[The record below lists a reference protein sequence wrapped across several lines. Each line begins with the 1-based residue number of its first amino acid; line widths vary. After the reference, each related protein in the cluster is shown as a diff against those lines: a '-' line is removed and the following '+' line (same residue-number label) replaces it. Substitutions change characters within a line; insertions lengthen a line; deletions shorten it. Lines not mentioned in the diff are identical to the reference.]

1 MATVHARKRGN
12 KWEYRFEAA
21 AVGGQRK
28 QICKSGYLTKKE
40 AMEAGAKAYNEYT
53 QAGAVFTPNNSSYAD
68 YLDYWLSTYC
78 KNNLK
83 SVTHDNYIKKIRLY
97 IKPHLGRYMLSSL
110 TPAVLQD
117 FINKIFNE
125 GYSRNT
131 LTVIKGILS
140 NSLSYAVE
148 PLHYLQSSPM
158 TYVKLPSTRAKPAI
172 PFRSEPHIYID
183 KGMIEKIFERFPEGS
198 SAHIPLML
206 AKNTRYYELFYII
219 LNTGMRIGEITALC
233 WSDIDFEKG
242 TLAVNRQVQWQSG
255 SKEHGNGY
263 WYFSE
268 PKYNSFRTISLD
280 NALIDLLKREK
291 QRQDRAAEYYA
302 DKYIHLFEGD
312 NSRELN
318 TDGKGVEIYPICRR
332 ENGEYIQSRVM
343 QHTSMIIHTQLGCED
358 FDFHSLRHTHAT
370 NLAEAGANPK
380 YVQARLGHKNIQV
393 TMQVYQ
399 HTSDTIIE
407 QGNNVLRNMYLK

>member
-1 MATVHARKRGN
+1 MATVHARRRGN

-21 AVGGQRK
+21 SINGLRK

-40 AMEAGAKAYNEYT
+40 AMEAGAKAYSDYT
-53 QAGAVFTPNNSSYAD
+53 QAGAVFEPNNSSFAD
-68 YLDYWLSTYC
+68 YLDYWLGAYC
-78 KNNLK
+78 VTNLK
-83 SVTHDNYIKKIRLY
+83 PITLENYKKKIRLY
-97 IKPHLGRYMLSSL
+97 IKPKLGKYMLSSL
-110 TPAVLQD
+110 SFAVLQD
-117 FINKIFNE
+117 FINDIFNQ
-125 GYSRNT
+125 GFSRNT

-158 TYVKLPSTRAKPAI
+158 IYVKLPSTRAKPAI
-172 PFRSEPHIYID
+172 PSRSEPHIYID

-206 AKNTRYYELFYII
+206 GYKCGLRL
-219 LNTGMRIGEITALC
+219 GEAFGVM
-233 WSDIDFEKG
+233 WSDIDFIKC
-242 TLAVNRQVQWQSG
+242 TLTINRQVQWQGG
-255 SKEHGNGY
+255 SKEHGKGY

-280 NALIDLLKREK
+280 NSLMELLKREK
-291 QRQDRAAEYYA
+291 QRQERAAEYYA
-302 DKYIHLFEGD
+302 DRYIHLFEGD

-343 QHTSMIIHTQLGCED
+343 QYTSMIIHTQIGCED

-393 TMQVYQ
+393 TMQIYQ

-407 QGNNVLRNMYLK
+407 QGNTILDNMYA

>member
-21 AVGGQRK
+21 SVAGQRK
-28 QICKSGYLTKKE
+28 QICKSGYASKKE
-40 AMEAGAKAYNEYT
+40 AMEAGAKAYSDYT
-53 QAGAVFTPNNSSYAD
+53 QAGAVFEPNNSSFAD
-68 YLDYWLSTYC
+68 YLDYWLGAYC
-78 KNNLK
+78 VTNLK
-83 SVTHDNYIKKIRLY
+83 PITLENYKKKIRLY
-97 IKPHLGRYMLSSL
+97 IKPKLGKYMLSSL
-110 TPAVLQD
+110 SFAVLQD
-117 FINKIFNE
+117 FINDIFNQ
-125 GYSRNT
+125 GFSRNT

-172 PFRSEPHIYID
+172 PSRSEPHIYISKD
-183 KGMIEKIFERFPEGS
+183 MINKIFERFPEGS

-206 AKNTRYYELFYII
+206 GYKCGLRL
-219 LNTGMRIGEITALC
+219 GEAFGVM
-233 WSDIDFEKG
+233 WSDIDFIKC
-242 TLAVNRQVQWQSG
+242 TLTINRQVQWQGG
-255 SKEHGNGY
+255 SKEHGKGY

-268 PKYNSFRTISLD
+268 PKYNAFRTIALDSSL
-280 NALIDLLKREK
+280 IELLEREK
-291 QRQDRAAEYYA
+291 QRQERAAEYYA

-343 QHTSMIIHTQLGCED
+343 QHTSMNIHTQLGCED
-358 FDFHSLRHTHAT
+358 FDYHSLRHTHAT

-393 TMQVYQ
+393 TMQIYQ

-407 QGNNVLRNMYLK
+407 QGNNILQSMYC

>member
-1 MATVHARKRGN
+1 MATVHARRRGN

-21 AVGGQRK
+21 SINGLRK

-40 AMEAGAKAYNEYT
+40 AMEAGAKAYSDYT
-53 QAGAVFTPNNSSYAD
+53 QAGAVFEPNKSSFAD
-68 YLDYWLSTYC
+68 YLDYWLGTYC
-78 KNNLK
+78 VTNLK
-83 SVTHDNYIKKIRLY
+83 PITLENYKKKIRLY
-97 IKPHLGRYMLSSL
+97 VKPKLGKYMLSSL
-110 TPAVLQD
+110 SFAVLQD
-117 FINKIFNE
+117 FINDIFNQ
-125 GYSRNT
+125 GFSRNT

-158 TYVKLPSTRAKPAI
+158 LYVKLPSTRAKPAI
-172 PFRSEPHIYID
+172 PSRSEPHIYID
-183 KGMIEKIFERFPEGS
+183 KVMIEKIFERFPEGS

-206 AKNTRYYELFYII
+206 GYKCGLRL
-219 LNTGMRIGEITALC
+219 GEAFGVM
-233 WSDIDFEKG
+233 WSDIDFIKC
-242 TLAVNRQVQWQSG
+242 TLTINRQVQWQGG
-255 SKEHGNGY
+255 SKEHGKGN

-268 PKYNSFRTISLD
+268 PKYNSFRTIALDSSL
-280 NALIDLLKREK
+280 IELLKREK
-291 QRQDRAAEYYA
+291 QRQERAAEYYG
-302 DKYIHLFEGD
+302 DKYTHLFEED

-380 YVQARLGHKNIQV
+380 YVQARMGHKNIQV

-407 QGNNVLRNMYLK
+407 QGNSILNNMYA

>member
-1 MATVHARKRGN
+1 MATVHARRRGN

-21 AVGGQRK
+21 SINGLRK

-40 AMEAGAKAYNEYT
+40 AMEAGAKAYSDYT
-53 QAGAVFTPNNSSYAD
+53 QAGAVFEPNNSSFAD
-68 YLDYWLSTYC
+68 YLDYWLGAYC
-78 KNNLK
+78 VTNLK
-83 SVTHDNYIKKIRLY
+83 PITLENYKKKMKLY
-97 IKPHLGRYMLSSL
+97 IKPKLGKYMLSSL
-110 TPAVLQD
+110 SFAVLQD
-117 FINKIFNE
+117 FINDIFNQ
-125 GYSRNT
+125 GFSRNT

-158 TYVKLPSTRAKPAI
+158 IYVKLPSTRAKPAI
-172 PFRSEPHIYID
+172 PSRSEPHIYID

-206 AKNTRYYELFYII
+206 GYKCGLRL
-219 LNTGMRIGEITALC
+219 GEAFGVM
-233 WSDIDFEKG
+233 WSDIDFIKC
-242 TLAVNRQVQWQSG
+242 TLTINRQVQWQGG
-255 SKEHGNGY
+255 SKEHGKGY

-280 NALIDLLKREK
+280 NSLMELLKREK
-291 QRQDRAAEYYA
+291 QRQERAAEYYA
-302 DKYIHLFEGD
+302 DRYIHLFEGD

-343 QHTSMIIHTQLGCED
+343 QYTSMIIHTQIGCED

-393 TMQVYQ
+393 TMQIYQ

-407 QGNNVLRNMYLK
+407 QGNTILDNMYA

>member
-21 AVGGQRK
+21 SIGGIRK

-83 SVTHDNYIKKIRLY
+83 SVTLTGYEKKIKRH
-97 IKPHLGRYMLSSL
+97 IKPALGKYRLSAL

-117 FINKIFNE
+117 FINDIFNA
-125 GYSRNT
+125 GYSRNS

-158 TYVKLPSTRAKPAI
+158 LYVKLPSTRAKPST
-172 PFRSEPHIYID
+172 PSRSDPHIYIS
-183 KGMIEKIFERFPEGS
+183 KEMIDKIFERFPEGT
-198 SAHIPLML
+198 SAHVPLML
-206 AKNTRYYELFYII
+206 GYKCGLRL
-219 LNTGMRIGEITALC
+219 GEAFGLM

-242 TLAVNRQVQWQSG
+242 TLKVNRQVQWQEKKGDNNRS
-255 SKEHGNGY
+255 Y

-268 PKYNSFRTISLD
+268 PKYNSYRTISLD
-280 NALIDLLKREK
+280 KTLIELLKREK

-302 DKYIHLFEGD
+302 DKYTHLYQAD
-312 NSRELN
+312 NTLELN
-318 TDGKGVEIYPICRR
+318 AVGNGTEIFPVCRR
-332 ENGEYIQSRVM
+332 ENGGYIQPRIM
-343 QHTSMIIHTQLGCED
+343 QHTSMIIHTQLGLED
-358 FDFHSLRHTHAT
+358 FDYHSLRHTHAT

-380 YVQARLGHKNIQV
+380 YVQQRLGHKNIQV
-393 TMQVYQ
+393 TMQIYQ
-399 HTSDTIIE
+399 HTSDTIIA
-407 QGNNVLRNMYLK
+407 QGDSILQSMYA

>member
-206 AKNTRYYELFYII
+206 GYKCGLRL
-219 LNTGMRIGEITALC
+219 GEAFGLV

-280 NALIDLLKREK
+280 NALIDLLKREMLE
-291 QRQDRAAEYYA
+291 Q
-302 DKYIHLFEGD
+302 
-312 NSRELN
+312 LN
-318 TDGKGVEIYPICRR
+318 TMQINISTFLRVITVGNLIQMEKG
-332 ENGEYIQSRVM
+332 
-343 QHTSMIIHTQLGCED
+343 
-358 FDFHSLRHTHAT
+358 
-370 NLAEAGANPK
+370 
-380 YVQARLGHKNIQV
+380 
-393 TMQVYQ
+393 
-399 HTSDTIIE
+399 
-407 QGNNVLRNMYLK
+407 

>member
-1 MATVHARKRGN
+1 MATVHARRRGN

-21 AVGGQRK
+21 SVGGVRK
-28 QICKSGYLTKKE
+28 QICKSGYLSKKE
-40 AMEAGAKAYNEYT
+40 AMEAGAKAYSDYT
-53 QAGAVFTPNNSSYAD
+53 QAGAVFEPNNSSFAD
-68 YLDYWLSTYC
+68 YLDYWLGTYC
-78 KNNLK
+78 VTNLK
-83 SVTHDNYIKKIRLY
+83 PITLENYKKKIRLY
-97 IKPHLGRYMLSSL
+97 IKPKLGKYMLSSL
-110 TPAVLQD
+110 SYAVLQD
-117 FINKIFNE
+117 FINDIFNQ
-125 GYSRNT
+125 GFSRNT

-148 PLHYLQSSPM
+148 PLHYIQSSPM

-172 PFRSEPHIYID
+172 LSRSEPHIYINKD
-183 KGMIEKIFERFPEGS
+183 MIDKIFDRFPEGC

-206 AKNTRYYELFYII
+206 GYKCGLRL
-219 LNTGMRIGEITALC
+219 GEAFGVM
-233 WSDIDFEKG
+233 WSDIDFAKC
-242 TLAVNRQVQWQSG
+242 TLTVNRQVQWQEKKGDS
-255 SKEHGNGY
+255 SRSY

-268 PKYNSFRTISLD
+268 PKYNSYRTISLD
-280 NALIDLLKREK
+280 NSLLELLKREK
-291 QRQDRAAEYYA
+291 WRQDRAAEYYA
-302 DKYIHLFEGD
+302 EKNTHLYEAD

-318 TDGKGVEIYPICRR
+318 TESKGQEIFPVCRR
-332 ENGEYIQSRVM
+332 ENGEYIQPRIM

-399 HTSDTIIE
+399 HCSDTLLE
-407 QGNNVLRNMYLK
+407 QGNTILDNMYA

>member
-1 MATVHARKRGN
+1 
-12 KWEYRFEAA
+12 
-21 AVGGQRK
+21 
-28 QICKSGYLTKKE
+28 
-40 AMEAGAKAYNEYT
+40 MEAGAKAYSDYT
-53 QAGAVFTPNNSSYAD
+53 QAGAVFEPNNSSFAD
-68 YLDYWLSTYC
+68 YLDYWLGAYC
-78 KNNLK
+78 VTNLK
-83 SVTHDNYIKKIRLY
+83 PITLENYKKKIRLY
-97 IKPHLGRYMLSSL
+97 IKPKLGIYMLSSL
-110 TPAVLQD
+110 SFAVLQD
-117 FINKIFNE
+117 FINDIFNQ
-125 GYSRNT
+125 GFSRNT

-172 PFRSEPHIYID
+172 PSRSEPHIYID

-206 AKNTRYYELFYII
+206 GYKCGLRL
-219 LNTGMRIGEITALC
+219 GEAFGLV

-255 SKEHGNGY
+255 SREHGKGY

-280 NALIDLLKREK
+280 NSLMELLKREK
-291 QRQDRAAEYYA
+291 QRQERAAEYYA

-399 HTSDTIIE
+399 HTSDTIIQ
-407 QGNNVLRNMYLK
+407 QGDKILQSIYG

>member
-21 AVGGQRK
+21 SVAGQRK
-28 QICKSGYLTKKE
+28 QICKSGYASKKE
-40 AMEAGAKAYNEYT
+40 AMEAGAKAYSDYT
-53 QAGAVFTPNNSSYAD
+53 QAGAVFEPNNSSFAE
-68 YLDYWLSTYC
+68 YLDYWLGAYC
-78 KNNLK
+78 VTNLK
-83 SVTHDNYIKKIRLY
+83 PITLENYKKKIRLY
-97 IKPHLGRYMLSSL
+97 IKPKLGKYMLSSL
-110 TPAVLQD
+110 SFAVLQD
-117 FINKIFNE
+117 FINDIFNQ
-125 GYSRNT
+125 GFSRNT

-172 PFRSEPHIYID
+172 PSRSEPHIYISKD
-183 KGMIEKIFERFPEGS
+183 MINKIFERFPEGS

-206 AKNTRYYELFYII
+206 GYKCGLRL
-219 LNTGMRIGEITALC
+219 GEAFGVM
-233 WSDIDFEKG
+233 WSDIDFIKC
-242 TLAVNRQVQWQSG
+242 TLTINRQVQWQGG
-255 SKEHGNGY
+255 SKEHGKGY

-268 PKYNSFRTISLD
+268 PKYNAFRTIALDSSL
-280 NALIDLLKREK
+280 IELLEREK
-291 QRQDRAAEYYA
+291 QRQERAAEYYA

-358 FDFHSLRHTHAT
+358 FDYHSLRHTHAT

-393 TMQVYQ
+393 TMQIYQ

-407 QGNNVLRNMYLK
+407 QGNNILQSMYC

>member
-21 AVGGQRK
+21 SVAGQRK
-28 QICKSGYLTKKE
+28 QICKSGYASKKE
-40 AMEAGAKAYNEYT
+40 AMEAGAKAYSDYT
-53 QAGAVFTPNNSSYAD
+53 QAGAVFEPNNSSFAD
-68 YLDYWLSTYC
+68 YLDYWLGAYC
-78 KNNLK
+78 VTNLK
-83 SVTHDNYIKKIRLY
+83 PITLENYKKKIRLY
-97 IKPHLGRYMLSSL
+97 IKPKLGKYMLSSL
-110 TPAVLQD
+110 SFAVLQD
-117 FINKIFNE
+117 FINDIFNQ
-125 GYSRNT
+125 GFSRNT

-172 PFRSEPHIYID
+172 PSRSEPHIYISKD
-183 KGMIEKIFERFPEGS
+183 MINKIFERFPEGS

-206 AKNTRYYELFYII
+206 GYKCGLRL
-219 LNTGMRIGEITALC
+219 GEAFGVM
-233 WSDIDFEKG
+233 WSDIDFIKC
-242 TLAVNRQVQWQSG
+242 TLTINRQVQWQGG
-255 SKEHGNGY
+255 SKEHGKGY

-268 PKYNSFRTISLD
+268 PKYNAFRTIALDSSL
-280 NALIDLLKREK
+280 IELLEREK
-291 QRQDRAAEYYA
+291 QRQERAAEYYA

-332 ENGEYIQSRVM
+332 ENGEYIQSRIM

-358 FDFHSLRHTHAT
+358 FDYHSLRHTHAT

-393 TMQVYQ
+393 TMQIYQ

-407 QGNNVLRNMYLK
+407 QGNNILQSMYC

>member
-21 AVGGQRK
+21 SVAGQRK
-28 QICKSGYLTKKE
+28 QICKSGYLSKKE
-40 AMEAGAKAYNEYT
+40 AMEAGAKAYSDYT
-53 QAGAVFTPNNSSYAD
+53 QAGAVFEPNNSSFAD
-68 YLDYWLSTYC
+68 YLDYWLGAYC
-78 KNNLK
+78 VTNLK
-83 SVTHDNYIKKIRLY
+83 PITLENYKKKIRLY
-97 IKPHLGRYMLSSL
+97 IKPKLGKYMLSSL
-110 TPAVLQD
+110 SFAVLQD
-117 FINKIFNE
+117 FINDIFNQ
-125 GYSRNT
+125 GFSRNT
-131 LTVIKGILS
+131 MTVIKGILS

-206 AKNTRYYELFYII
+206 GYKCGLRL
-219 LNTGMRIGEITALC
+219 GEAFGLV

>member
-21 AVGGQRK
+21 SVAGQRK
-28 QICKSGYLTKKE
+28 QICKSGYASKKE
-40 AMEAGAKAYNEYT
+40 AMEAGAKAYSDYT
-53 QAGAVFTPNNSSYAD
+53 QAGAVFEPNNSSFAD
-68 YLDYWLSTYC
+68 YLDYWLGAYC
-78 KNNLK
+78 VTNLK
-83 SVTHDNYIKKIRLY
+83 PITLENYKKKIRLY
-97 IKPHLGRYMLSSL
+97 IKPKLGKYMLSSL
-110 TPAVLQD
+110 SFAVLQD
-117 FINKIFNE
+117 FINDIFNQ
-125 GYSRNT
+125 GFSRNT

-172 PFRSEPHIYID
+172 PSRSEPHIYISKD
-183 KGMIEKIFERFPEGS
+183 MINKIFERFPEGS

-206 AKNTRYYELFYII
+206 GYKCGLRL
-219 LNTGMRIGEITALC
+219 GEAFGVM
-233 WSDIDFEKG
+233 WSDIDFIKC
-242 TLAVNRQVQWQSG
+242 TLTINRQVQWQGG
-255 SKEHGNGY
+255 SKEHGKGY

-268 PKYNSFRTISLD
+268 PKYNAFRTIALDSSL
-280 NALIDLLKREK
+280 IELLEREK
-291 QRQDRAAEYYA
+291 QRQERAAEYYA

-407 QGNNVLRNMYLK
+407 QGNNILQSMYC